1 MCKKYFYQEKENKVL
16 EKDLKEGIDD
26 DEIKNKVIEDVTI
39 EDIEEGEIKELDVK
53 PIERRITPPSSPQ
66 YSSVS
71 SEDFLCSPIK
81 PKAVKRCNDLVSD
94 YLKGFGK
101 RRKKNGKKKKVKQN

>member
-16 EKDLKEGIDD
+16 EKGGID
-26 DEIKNKVIEDVTI
+26 DEIKNKVIEDATI

-71 SEDFLCSPIK
+71 SEDFLSSPIK
-81 PKAVKRCNDLVSD
+81 QINPKAVKRCNDLVSD

-101 RRKKNGKKKKVKQN
+101 RRKKKGKKKKVKQN